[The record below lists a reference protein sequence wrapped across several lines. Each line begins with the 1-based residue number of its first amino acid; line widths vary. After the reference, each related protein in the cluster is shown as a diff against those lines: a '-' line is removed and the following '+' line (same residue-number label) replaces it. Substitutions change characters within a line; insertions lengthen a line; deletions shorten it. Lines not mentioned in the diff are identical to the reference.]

1 MIIKGHLKIEESN
14 SLVSLGSIEK
24 IKGYCKLNMCKN
36 LQSLGDLWK
45 VEGALWLIGCE
56 NLKDLGNLKQ
66 VLYIYAAGSGITIHY
81 IKKEKPELFVR
92 CDWGRFI
99 Y

>member
-1 MIIKGHLKIEESN
+1 MIIKGHLKLEQSN
-14 SLVSLGSIEK
+14 SLVSLGTIEK

-36 LQSLGDLWK
+36 LQFLGNLLK

-66 VLYIYAAGSGITIHY
+66 ALYVYLADSGITPYY
-81 IKKEKPELFVR
+81 IKKEKPELFDR
-92 CDWGRFI
+92 CDWERFI